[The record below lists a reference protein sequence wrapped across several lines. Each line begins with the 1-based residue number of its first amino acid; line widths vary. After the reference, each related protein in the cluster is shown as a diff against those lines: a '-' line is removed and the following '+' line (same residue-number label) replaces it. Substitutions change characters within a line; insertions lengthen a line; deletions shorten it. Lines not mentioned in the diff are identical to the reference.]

1 MDITF
6 LYTWFHG
13 YSQSF
18 YSSDPEIMRGV
29 RLKEDHS
36 MRVAANSFVLAQ
48 QLRLGEREI
57 AVAETAGLLHDVARH
72 TQWTLFKSFND
83 AITQYDHGTEGAAIL
98 AATDVLNCYFSRL
111 EQDSILFAITH
122 HNKIGVPE
130 DEPGKVLLANII
142 RDADKLDIF
151 RTLPLV
157 TADHDY
163 SPALIRLLRHQRP
176 LPYSEA
182 KKPADRRL
190 LRLGWLYDVNFDWTL
205 QQLVSEG
212 YADSLLSS
220 LPDDDA
226 FAEIKSAFYRLLSSR
241 QGMC

>member
-1 MDITF
+1 MDITS

-36 MRVAANSFVLAQ
+36 VRVAANSLALAQ
-48 QLRLGEREI
+48 HLKLGERET
-57 AVAETAGLLHDVARH
+57 AVAETVGLLHDVARH
-72 TQWTLFKSFND
+72 TQWTLFQSFND
-83 AITQYDHGTEGAAIL
+83 ASTQYDHGTAGAAIV
-98 AATDVLNCYFSRL
+98 ATTGILTADFSQL
-111 EQDSILFAITH
+111 EQETILFAITY
-122 HNKIGVPE
+122 HNKIRVPE
-130 DEPGKVLLANII
+130 DKPEKVLIANII

-151 RTLPLV
+151 RTLPPV

-163 SPALIRLLRHQRP
+163 SPALIHLLRHQRP

-190 LRLGWLYDVNFDWTL
+190 LRFGWLYDVNFDWTL
-205 QQLVSEG
+205 HQLVSEG

-220 LPDDDA
+220 LPDNDT
-226 FAEIKSAFYRLLSSR
+226 FAEIKSAACHLLATR
-241 QGMC
+241 Q